1 MPYFYLQTHNN
12 SLVMASL
19 NKVLLIGNLT
29 RDPEVRMLPS
39 GRSVC
44 KFGLAMNRNF
54 KDAEGNRREETT
66 FVDVESFGPRG
77 EALARFFT
85 KGKPIFV
92 EGRLKLDQW
101 ESQTGEKRSRLL
113 VELDNWEFVG
123 SRQDSYDNQPP
134 QQSQDV
140 PQTQS
145 ATTEEPVDSI
155 PEGDPQVSA
164 DPDLNEDVPF

>member
-1 MPYFYLQTHNN
+1 
-12 SLVMASL
+12 MASL

-145 ATTEEPVDSI
+145 VPTEEPADSI

>member
-1 MPYFYLQTHNN
+1 
-12 SLVMASL
+12 MASL

-29 RDPEVRMLPS
+29 RDPEVKMLPS
-39 GRSVC
+39 GRAVC
-44 KFGLAMNRNF
+44 KFGLAINRNF
-54 KDAEGNRREETT
+54 KDSEGNRREETT

-77 EALARFFT
+77 EALARFFS

-113 VELDNWEFVG
+113 VDLENWEFVG
-123 SRQDSYDNQPP
+123 AKQDSYEG
-134 QQSQDV
+134 QSRESGTGA
-140 PQTQS
+140 PQTTQV
-145 ATTEEPVDSI
+145 APDNANAAPADSSS
-155 PEGDPQVSA
+155 PPTD

>member
-1 MPYFYLQTHNN
+1 
-12 SLVMASL
+12 MASL

-39 GRSVC
+39 GMAVC
-44 KFGLAMNRNF
+44 NFGLAVSRNF
-54 KDAEGNRREETT
+54 KDAEGNRREEAT

-77 EALARFFT
+77 EALARFFS

-113 VELDNWEFVG
+113 VDLENWEFVG
-123 SRQDSYDNQPP
+123 AKQDSYEGQSREPATSASQGTQVAPDNAIAAPDTDSSSPP
-134 QQSQDV
+134 
-140 PQTQS
+140 
-145 ATTEEPVDSI
+145 A
-155 PEGDPQVSA
+155 G

>member
-1 MPYFYLQTHNN
+1 
-12 SLVMASL
+12 MASL

-145 ATTEEPVDSI
+145 VPTEEPSDSI

>member
-1 MPYFYLQTHNN
+1 
-12 SLVMASL
+12 MASL

-145 ATTEEPVDSI
+145 VPTQEAADSI
-155 PEGDPQVSA
+155 TEGEPQASA

>member
-1 MPYFYLQTHNN
+1 
-12 SLVMASL
+12 MASL

-39 GRSVC
+39 GRPVC
-44 KFGLAMNRNF
+44 KFGIAINRNF
-54 KDAEGNRREETT
+54 KDADGNRREDTT
-66 FVDVESFGPRG
+66 FVDVEAFGPRG
-77 EALARFFT
+77 EALARFFG

-101 ESQTGEKRSRLL
+101 ESQSGEKRSRLL

-123 SRQDSYDNQPP
+123 SRQDNAYEAQTQQTSQGSTAPQASPP
-134 QQSQDV
+134 TQDPSSDASSQDQ
-140 PQTQS
+140 PQ
-145 ATTEEPVDSI
+145 AT
-155 PEGDPQVSA
+155 A

>member
-1 MPYFYLQTHNN
+1 
-12 SLVMASL
+12 MASL

-66 FVDVESFGPRG
+66 FVDVESFGPSG

-140 PQTQS
+140 PQEQSVPTQ
-145 ATTEEPVDSI
+145 EPADSI
-155 PEGDPQVSA
+155 PEGEPQASG

>member
-1 MPYFYLQTHNN
+1 
-12 SLVMASL
+12 MASL

-44 KFGLAMNRNF
+44 KFGLAINRNF

-77 EALARFFT
+77 EALARFFS

-101 ESQTGEKRSRLL
+101 ESQTGEKRSKLL
-113 VELDNWEFVG
+113 VDLENWEFVG
-123 SRQDSYDNQPP
+123 AKQDSYEGQPRETTSSA
-134 QQSQDV
+134 SQ
-140 PQTQS
+140 
-145 ATTEEPVDSI
+145 TTPAPSDDTNAAPDSSS
-155 PEGDPQVSA
+155 PPAG

>member
-1 MPYFYLQTHNN
+1 
-12 SLVMASL
+12 MASL

-44 KFGLAMNRNF
+44 KFGLAINRNF

-66 FVDVESFGPRG
+66 FIDVESFGPRG
-77 EALARFFT
+77 EALARFFS

-101 ESQTGEKRSRLL
+101 ESQTGEKRSKLL
-113 VELDNWEFVG
+113 VDLENWEFMG
-123 SRQDSYDNQPP
+123 AKQDSYEGQPRAPDSGTSQAQATRVAPDNGNTAP
-134 QQSQDV
+134 
-140 PQTQS
+140 
-145 ATTEEPVDSI
+145 DS
-155 PEGDPQVSA
+155 PSPRASE
-164 DPDLNEDVPF
+164 PDLNEDVPF

>member
-1 MPYFYLQTHNN
+1 
-12 SLVMASL
+12 MASL

-66 FVDVESFGPRG
+66 FVNVESFGPRG

-145 ATTEEPVDSI
+145 VPTEEPSDSI

>member
-1 MPYFYLQTHNN
+1 
-12 SLVMASL
+12 
-19 NKVLLIGNLT
+19 
-29 RDPEVRMLPS
+29 MLPS

-44 KFGLAMNRNF
+44 KFGLAINRNF
-54 KDAEGNRREETT
+54 KDAEGNRREEAT

-77 EALARFFT
+77 EALAKFFS

-113 VELDNWEFVG
+113 VDLENWEFVG
-123 SRQDSYDNQPP
+123 AKQDSYEG
-134 QQSQDV
+134 QSREPDSGASQAQAARVAPDSANAV
-140 PQTQS
+140 PDSPSPS
-145 ATTEEPVDSI
+145 A
-155 PEGDPQVSA
+155 G

>member
-1 MPYFYLQTHNN
+1 
-12 SLVMASL
+12 MASL

-140 PQTQS
+140 PQEQSVPTQ
-145 ATTEEPVDSI
+145 EPADSI
-155 PEGDPQVSA
+155 PEGEPQASG

>member
-1 MPYFYLQTHNN
+1 
-12 SLVMASL
+12 MASL

-44 KFGLAMNRNF
+44 NFGLAINRNF

-77 EALARFFT
+77 EALARFFS
-85 KGKPIFV
+85 KGQPIFV
-92 EGRLKLDQW
+92 EGRLKLNQW
-101 ESQTGEKRSRLL
+101 ESQTGEKRSKLL
-113 VELDNWEFVG
+113 VDLENWEFMG
-123 SRQDSYDNQPP
+123 AKQDSYEG
-134 QQSQDV
+134 QSREPDSGASQAQAARVAPDSANAV
-140 PQTQS
+140 PDSPSPS
-145 ATTEEPVDSI
+145 A
-155 PEGDPQVSA
+155 G

>member
-1 MPYFYLQTHNN
+1 
-12 SLVMASL
+12 MASL

-44 KFGLAMNRNF
+44 KFGLAINRNF
-54 KDAEGNRREETT
+54 KDAEGNRREEAT

-77 EALARFFT
+77 EALAKFFS

-113 VELDNWEFVG
+113 VDLENWEFVG
-123 SRQDSYDNQPP
+123 AKQDSYEG
-134 QQSQDV
+134 QSREPATGA
-140 PQTQS
+140 PQT
-145 ATTEEPVDSI
+145 TPVAPDNANAAPDSSS
-155 PEGDPQVSA
+155 PPAG

>member
-1 MPYFYLQTHNN
+1 
-12 SLVMASL
+12 MASL

-44 KFGLAMNRNF
+44 KFGLAINRNF
-54 KDAEGNRREETT
+54 KDAEGNRREEAT

-77 EALARFFT
+77 EALARFFS

-113 VELDNWEFVG
+113 VDLENWEFVG
-123 SRQDSYDNQPP
+123 AKQDSYEGQSRESGTDAPQSTQVAPDNANTAPDSSSPP
-134 QQSQDV
+134 
-140 PQTQS
+140 T
-145 ATTEEPVDSI
+145 
-155 PEGDPQVSA
+155 A

>member
-1 MPYFYLQTHNN
+1 
-12 SLVMASL
+12 MASL

-39 GRSVC
+39 GRPVC
-44 KFGLAMNRNF
+44 KFGIAINRNF
-54 KDAEGNRREETT
+54 KDAEGNRREDTT
-66 FVDVESFGPRG
+66 FVDVEAFGPRG
-77 EALARFFT
+77 EALARFFG

-101 ESQTGEKRSRLL
+101 ESQSGEKRSRLL

-123 SRQDSYDNQPP
+123 SRQDNYEA
-134 QQSQDV
+134 QSQQASQGSTA
-140 PQTQS
+140 PQ
-145 ATTEEPVDSI
+145 ATPSQDSRS
-155 PEGDPQVSA
+155 ETFNQDQPQANA

>member
-1 MPYFYLQTHNN
+1 
-12 SLVMASL
+12 MASL

-44 KFGLAMNRNF
+44 KFGLAINRNF

-77 EALARFFT
+77 EALARFFS

-101 ESQTGEKRSRLL
+101 ESQTGEKRSKLL
-113 VELDNWEFVG
+113 VDLENWEFVG
-123 SRQDSYDNQPP
+123 AKQDSYEGQPRETT
-134 QQSQDV
+134 S
-140 PQTQS
+140 S
-145 ATTEEPVDSI
+145 A
-155 PEGDPQVSA
+155 PQVTSA
-164 DPDLNEDVPF
+164 PSDDANAAPDSSSPPAGDPDLNEDVPF

>member
-1 MPYFYLQTHNN
+1 
-12 SLVMASL
+12 MASL

-44 KFGLAMNRNF
+44 KFGLAINRNF
-54 KDAEGNRREETT
+54 KDAEGNRREEATI
-66 FVDVESFGPRG
+66 VDVESFRPRG
-77 EALARFFT
+77 EALPRFFT

-113 VELDNWEFVG
+113 VDLENWEFVG
-123 SRQDSYDNQPP
+123 AKQDSYEGQSREPATSASQGTQVAPDNAIAAPDTDSSSPP
-134 QQSQDV
+134 
-140 PQTQS
+140 
-145 ATTEEPVDSI
+145 A
-155 PEGDPQVSA
+155 G

>member
-1 MPYFYLQTHNN
+1 
-12 SLVMASL
+12 MASL

-44 KFGLAMNRNF
+44 KFGLAINRNF

-77 EALARFFT
+77 EALARFFS

-101 ESQTGEKRSRLL
+101 ESQTGEKRSKLL
-113 VELDNWEFVG
+113 VDLENWEFVG
-123 SRQDSYDNQPP
+123 AKQDSYEGQPRETTSSA
-134 QQSQDV
+134 SQ
-140 PQTQS
+140 
-145 ATTEEPVDSI
+145 ATPAPSDDANAAPDSSS
-155 PEGDPQVSA
+155 PPAG

>member
-1 MPYFYLQTHNN
+1 
-12 SLVMASL
+12 MASL

-140 PQTQS
+140 PRHNPTQLKS
-145 ATTEEPVDSI
+145 LWILFRKAIRKSPPI
-155 PEGDPQVSA
+155 PT
-164 DPDLNEDVPF
+164 

>member
-1 MPYFYLQTHNN
+1 
-12 SLVMASL
+12 
-19 NKVLLIGNLT
+19 
-29 RDPEVRMLPS
+29 MLPS

-44 KFGLAMNRNF
+44 KFGLAINRNF

-66 FVDVESFGPRG
+66 FIDVESFGPRG
-77 EALARFFT
+77 EALSRFFS

-113 VELDNWEFVG
+113 VDLENWEFVG
-123 SRQDSYDNQPP
+123 AKQDSYEGQSREPASQITQTAPDNAIAAPDSSSPP
-134 QQSQDV
+134 PS
-140 PQTQS
+140 
-145 ATTEEPVDSI
+145 
-155 PEGDPQVSA
+155 G

>member
-1 MPYFYLQTHNN
+1 
-12 SLVMASL
+12 MASL

-123 SRQDSYDNQPP
+123 SRQDSYESQPH
-134 QQSQDV
+134 QQSQATSQEQSV
-140 PQTQS
+140 PAQEQAES
-145 ATTEEPVDSI
+145 SLETEPPASPD
-155 PEGDPQVSA
+155 

>member
-1 MPYFYLQTHNN
+1 
-12 SLVMASL
+12 
-19 NKVLLIGNLT
+19 
-29 RDPEVRMLPS
+29 MLPS

-44 KFGLAMNRNF
+44 KFGLAINRNF
-54 KDAEGNRREETT
+54 KDAEGNRREEAT

-77 EALARFFT
+77 EALARFFS

-113 VELDNWEFVG
+113 VDLENWEFVG
-123 SRQDSYDNQPP
+123 AKQDSYEGQSRETPTSSSQSTPVAPDNAIAAPNTDSSSPP
-134 QQSQDV
+134 
-140 PQTQS
+140 PP
-145 ATTEEPVDSI
+145 A
-155 PEGDPQVSA
+155 G

>member
-1 MPYFYLQTHNN
+1 
-12 SLVMASL
+12 MASL

-140 PQTQS
+140 PQEQSVPTQEQAES
-145 ATTEEPVDSI
+145 S
-155 PEGDPQVSA
+155 PETDPPASPD

>member
-1 MPYFYLQTHNN
+1 
-12 SLVMASL
+12 
-19 NKVLLIGNLT
+19 
-29 RDPEVRMLPS
+29 MLPS

-44 KFGLAMNRNF
+44 KFGLAINRNF
-54 KDAEGNRREETT
+54 KDAEGNRREDTT

-77 EALARFFT
+77 EALARFFS

-113 VELDNWEFVG
+113 VDLENWEFVG
-123 SRQDSYDNQPP
+123 AKQDNYEGQPRETTPRAPHPTPVPADNVNAAPGSLSPP
-134 QQSQDV
+134 
-140 PQTQS
+140 
-145 ATTEEPVDSI
+145 A
-155 PEGDPQVSA
+155 G

>member
-1 MPYFYLQTHNN
+1 
-12 SLVMASL
+12 MAFL

-44 KFGLAMNRNF
+44 KFGLAINRNF
-54 KDAEGNRREETT
+54 KDAEGNRREEAT

-77 EALARFFT
+77 EALAKFFS

-113 VELDNWEFVG
+113 VDLENWEFVG
-123 SRQDSYDNQPP
+123 AKQDSYEG
-134 QQSQDV
+134 QSREPATGA
-140 PQTQS
+140 PQT
-145 ATTEEPVDSI
+145 TPVAPDNANAAPDSSS
-155 PEGDPQVSA
+155 PPAG

>member
-1 MPYFYLQTHNN
+1 
-12 SLVMASL
+12 MASL

-39 GRSVC
+39 GRPVC

-123 SRQDSYDNQPP
+123 SRQDSYDNPPP
-134 QQSQDV
+134 QQSQNAPQEQSV
-140 PQTQS
+140 PTQ
-145 ATTEEPVDSI
+145 EPADSI
-155 PEGDPQVSA
+155 PKGEPQASA

>member
-1 MPYFYLQTHNN
+1 
-12 SLVMASL
+12 MASL

-140 PQTQS
+140 PQEQSVPTQE
-145 ATTEEPVDSI
+145 AADSI
-155 PEGDPQVSA
+155 PEGEPQASA